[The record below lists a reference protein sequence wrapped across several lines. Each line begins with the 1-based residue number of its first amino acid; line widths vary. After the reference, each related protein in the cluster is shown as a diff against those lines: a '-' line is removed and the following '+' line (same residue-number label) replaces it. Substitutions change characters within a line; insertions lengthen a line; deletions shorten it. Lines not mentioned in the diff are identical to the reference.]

1 MRATTSGGSPIAEIL
16 TLGARYDVIRPLEVA
31 LRFREPEPS
40 TEGIAEFHE
49 VMREHPND
57 HGVAAILAYTHID
70 AGWAWYNA
78 MPHPDHAGYLKIFK
92 NTSPLPKR
100 S

>member
-49 VMREHPND
+49 VMRNIQMIMALRPSWPIPTLMQDGRGITPCHTQTTQ
-57 HGVAAILAYTHID
+57 AT
-70 AGWAWYNA
+70 
-78 MPHPDHAGYLKIFK
+78 
-92 NTSPLPKR
+92 
-100 S
+100 